1 MVSTDDASVTRVK
14 SRDGTEIAY
23 WTSGE
28 GPPLML
34 VSGMTADHTTWRA
47 LSPYLEPHAAVHA
60 MDRRGRGASGDG
72 AEYDLG
78 REFEDVA
85 AVVDAVAEVSGSAV
99 DVLGH
104 SFGGLCAFAG
114 AALTTSLRRL
124 VLYEGWPVTDPQ
136 DFPPGLEERLDA
148 LLAQGDREAVLEAF
162 MREVV
167 ELSEDERSAFRA
179 QPEWQNR
186 LAVAYTITREH
197 RTEAQAAFDPE
208 QAAAVAD
215 AGESGISDDA
225 LSEELR
231 CNSAGSRLHPCVPV
245 GVRRRA
251 HLHRVA
257 VASSRYYATKTRTP
271 SPRAARDAVCG
282 AIS

>member
-23 WTSGE
+23 WTSGD
-28 GPPLML
+28 GPPLVL

-47 LSPYLEPHAAVHA
+47 LSPYLEPHATVHA

-72 AEYDLG
+72 ADYDLG

-104 SFGGLCAFAG
+104 SFGGLCAFGG

-167 ELSEDERSAFRA
+167 ELSEDELSTFRA
-179 QPEWQNR
+179 QPAWQNR
-186 LAVAYTITREH
+186 LAAAHTITREH

-208 QAAAVAD
+208 QAAGITVPTLLLVGGD
-215 AGESGISDDA
+215 SPDHLKAGYEPMAAALPDVRISVLSGQQHAAHQLIPDVFA
-225 LSEELR
+225 EHVF
-231 CNSAGSRLHPCVPV
+231 AFLHDRPYRDPAAPV
-245 GVRRRA
+245 
-251 HLHRVA
+251 
-257 VASSRYYATKTRTP
+257 
-271 SPRAARDAVCG
+271 
-282 AIS
+282 